1 MLRRTIQLL
10 GWSVITTIREQS
22 TESIDNTQDNEIEYR
37 NDRDI
42 RNWYEPNKELNRLT
56 TYNQVEF

>member
-22 TESIDNTQDNEIEYR
+22 TESIDNTQDDEIEYR

-42 RNWYEPNKELNRLT
+42 RNWYEPNEELN
-56 TYNQVEF
+56 